1 MPRPGPSKPTDR
13 SIRTIGT
20 ALFVQIGMFAKP
32 TLLRLLLTRVV
43 GHGLIQ
49 VGPFYSMQMAGP
61 QADKHKGGPASLFI
75 AFTFW

>member
-1 MPRPGPSKPTDR
+1 MPRLGPSKPTDR

-20 ALFVQIGMFAKP
+20 ALFVQIGMFARP
-32 TLLRLLLTRVV
+32 TVLQLSLTRVV

-49 VGPFYSMQMAGP
+49 VSPDSMQLPGP
-61 QADKHKGGPASLFI
+61 QADECKGGPASLFI